1 MMFCFM
7 WDLFCIFWESYFAS
21 THRQFTI
28 YQFTTNNKNTLT
40 RYEVHSKLTVFLF
53 SVSVLVTGYNLTQEW
68 DAIIKTFYENVFL
81 FSSNMCFS
89 ITLQSIGIQH
99 LVYTSFSQFGDSNI
113 STFFCVYICE
123 LILYRKI
130 EIKVNCN
137 LLRSIFNLKI

>member
-1 MMFCFM
+1 MMFCSL

-21 THRQFTI
+21 THCQFKI
-28 YQFTTNNKNTLT
+28 YQFTTNKNTLT
-40 RYEVHSKLTVFLF
+40 RYEVHLKLTVFPF

-89 ITLQSIGIQH
+89 ITFQSIGIQH
-99 LVYTSFSQFGDSNI
+99 LVYTSFSQFGDGNI

-130 EIKVNCN
+130 ENKSK
-137 LLRSIFNLKI
+137 LQSTSQHF